1 MTDFE
6 KQVLADLAALKTEMH
21 LLLGN
26 GQPGRLREVEQRVTP
41 AHVLAEPG
49 GLGGVGEQ
57 GEGGVLTVGGS
68 AWRGSGDAAH
78 GGAHAV
84 VRP

>member
-26 GQPGRLREVEQRVTP
+26 GQPGRLREVELRVERHEAFVQR
-41 AHVLAEPG
+41 AG
-49 GLGGVGEQ
+49 GLGVLLGTLLTLIHLGVDY
-57 GEGGVLTVGGS
+57 L
-68 AWRGSGDAAH
+68 RFRH
-78 GGAHAV
+78 
-84 VRP
+84 